1 MTLPQIVS
9 LLAAAAVA
17 AMYLRDLLPAKLFA
31 GEPQTLTHIRNV
43 IAIRDAYKTPDV
55 TARCNALMEALLGI
69 KP

>member
-17 AMYLRDLLPAKLFA
+17 AMYLRDLLPAKWLA
-31 GEPQTLTHIRNV
+31 GEPQTLTHIRHEL
-43 IAIRDAYKTPDV
+43 AIRDAYRTPEV
-55 TARCNALMEALLGI
+55 TTRCNALMEALLGI

>member
-9 LLAAAAVA
+9 VVAAAIVA
-17 AMYLRDLLPAKLFA
+17 FMYLRDLVPA
-31 GEPQTLTHIRNV
+31 GIVRHEPETLAHLRNI
-43 IAIRDAYKTPDV
+43 IAVRDAYKTPEV

>member
-17 AMYLRDLLPAKLFA
+17 AMYLRDLLPANLFA
-31 GEPQTLTHIRNV
+31 GEAQTLTHIRNV
-43 IAIRDAYKTPDV
+43 LAIRDAYKTPEV
-55 TARCNALMEALLGI
+55 ATRCNALMEALLGI